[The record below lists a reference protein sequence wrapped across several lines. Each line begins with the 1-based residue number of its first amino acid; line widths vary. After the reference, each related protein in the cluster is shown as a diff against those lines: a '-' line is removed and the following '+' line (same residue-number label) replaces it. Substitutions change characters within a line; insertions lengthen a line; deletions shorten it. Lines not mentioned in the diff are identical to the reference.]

1 MINDT
6 YRRICVRAQ
15 AMVQNT
21 STSTSNANDLLPKVK
36 DWCRTRYDRIL
47 RSFPWDELNRSY
59 NLSVTAGTRDYSL
72 RYDLESIIK
81 MWDTTHGQEIT
92 AYDIRDHIRFNAIN
106 LEVTGSIQT
115 GNPDQYIDIG
125 SKSCSALMS
134 IADQVQVGST
144 SASDISPAVIRI
156 TGEVSGMPVSE
167 NITLTGQTFVTS
179 SNTFDAGAELQIT
192 SGSSTAVLTDL
203 VGVVTVREKT
213 TTTNVLAKLAPNE
226 RAPYY
231 KWIRYSVMP
240 ASAFT
245 AQVWYKKRWM
255 PLTNDNDA
263 PMIPCSNEIVEGVV
277 ADCLLE
283 DGQIQEASLQE
294 QKFAK
299 SVTELW
305 FSRKPRNLI
314 TQIVPDNGDPQG
326 RNERNLYY
334 FGASY

>member
-6 YRRICVRAQ
+6 YKRIQVRAM
-15 AMVQNT
+15 AILQNT

-47 RSFPWDELNRSY
+47 RAFPWDELNRSY

-92 AYDIRDHIRFNAIN
+92 AYDLRDHIRFNAIN
-106 LEVTGSIQT
+106 LEVSGNVQT

-125 SKSCSALMS
+125 SKSCSALLS
-134 IADQVQVGST
+134 TSDQVQVLST
-144 SASDISPAVIRI
+144 SASDVSPAVIRI

-167 NITLTGQTFVTS
+167 NITLTGVTAATS
-179 SNTFDAGAELQIT
+179 TNTFDSGAELQIT
-192 SGSSTAVLTDL
+192 AGSSSAVLTDL
-203 VGVVTVREKT
+203 VGVVTVREQDT
-213 TTTNVLAKLAPNE
+213 TSNVLAKLAPGE
-226 RAPYY
+226 RSPYY
-231 KWIRYSVMP
+231 KWIRFSVTP

-255 PLTNDNDA
+255 PLSNDNDA
-263 PMIPCSNEIVEGVV
+263 PIIPCANEIIEGVV
-277 ADCLLE
+277 SDALLE
-283 DGQIQEASLQE
+283 DGQIQEASIQE
-294 QKFAK
+294 SKFSK

-305 FSRKPRNLI
+305 FSRRPRNLI
-314 TQIVPDNGDPQG
+314 TQIVPDNGDPQA

-334 FGASY
+334 FGSSY